1 MDIVKRFNEIFSNRK
16 LFTKIVLIISILFIT
31 LLLLLKGFSPWIG
44 ILIFLWITFTV
55 VNFTK
60 LYTILS
66 SFIWLI
72 LFSILLILS
81 ISFFFVNTN
90 SKNSTNNVPKLTPE
104 ECKPYAEQYDGKV
117 LNISGE
123 NLIGSIGISID
134 PEECRLIGRYI
145 ITFTAD
151 LPENPEERIAGGYP
165 YNYIVLLRGSSNAE
179 RKYSGGGVLSVVRR
193 NGMSLPDAF
202 SDSISISDYYMESG
216 TYYDGG
222 SSNFYWTYLI
232 DTDFSKD
239 RYEKIFKE
247 VYFDIVDGLPFI
259 EVTDEGDGFTSSSI
273 NHERAEIDGDI
284 VKSFKLTIS
293 E

>member
-16 LFTKIVLIISILFIT
+16 LFIKIILVISVFLIT
-31 LLLLLKGFSPWIG
+31 LLLILKGFSLWIG
-44 ILIFLWITFTV
+44 ILIFLWIALTV

-72 LFSILLILS
+72 FFSILLILS
-81 ISFFFVNTN
+81 ISFFFINTN
-90 SKNSTNNVPKLTPE
+90 SKDSTSNVPKLTPE

-123 NLIGSIGISID
+123 NLIGSIGISMD
-134 PEECRLIGRYI
+134 PEECKLIGRYI
-145 ITFTAD
+145 ITFTTD
-151 LPENPEERIAGGYP
+151 LPENPEERIVGGYP
-165 YNYIVLLRGSSNAE
+165 YNYIVLLRESSNAE
-179 RKYSGGGVLSVVRR
+179 RKYSGSGVLSVVRR

-202 SDSISISDYYMESG
+202 ADSISISEYYVEPG
-216 TYYDGG
+216 TYYDGE
-222 SSNFYWTYLI
+222 SINFYWTYEI
-232 DTDFSKD
+232 NTNFSEE

-273 NHERAEIDGDI
+273 NHDRAEVEGDI

>member
-16 LFTKIVLIISILFIT
+16 LFTKIILVISILLIA
-31 LLLLLKGFSPWIG
+31 LLLILKGFSLWIG
-44 ILIFLWITFTV
+44 ILIFLWIALTV

-72 LFSILLILS
+72 LFSILFILS

-90 SKNSTNNVPKLTPE
+90 SKNSTSNVPKLTPE
-104 ECKPYAEQYDGKV
+104 ECMPYVEQYDGKV

-123 NLIGSIGISID
+123 NLIGSVGISID
-134 PEECRLIGRYI
+134 PEDCKLIGRYI
-145 ITFTAD
+145 ITFTTD
-151 LPENPEERIAGGYP
+151 LPENPEERIVGGYP
-165 YNYIVLLRGSSNAE
+165 YNYIVLLRESSNAE
-179 RKYSGGGVLSVVRR
+179 RKYSGSGVLSVVRR

-202 SDSISISDYYMESG
+202 ADSISISEYYVEPG
-216 TYYDGG
+216 TYYDGE
-222 SSNFYWTYLI
+222 SNNFYWTYEI
-232 DTDFSKD
+232 STNFSEE

-273 NHERAEIDGDI
+273 NHDRAEVEGDI